1 MGNGC
6 SCTGCYDIGFHYI
19 CADIL
24 LGEESVSRERSA
36 ILF

>member
-1 MGNGC
+1 MDRVGC
-6 SCTGCYDIGFHYI
+6 KEWCYDIGFHYI